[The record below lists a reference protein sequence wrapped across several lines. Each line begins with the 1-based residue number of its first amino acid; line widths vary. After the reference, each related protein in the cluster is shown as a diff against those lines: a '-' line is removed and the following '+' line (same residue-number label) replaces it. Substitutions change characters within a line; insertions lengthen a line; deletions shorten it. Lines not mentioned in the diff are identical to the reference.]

1 MVFSTHAHRLLVIV
15 AFLINLIY
23 NNDFVFNFPL
33 RVGSWVE
40 CRAPDRGVWF
50 TPCDWVSG
58 SQRDPNWKMVV
69 PLALH
74 LHLRFMSS
82 ANISWDIMT
91 SCSSQSDQ
99 MGYVGIPQAGLWKG
113 NGGMC
118 LALGQDH
125 STEIFVDSTVWWWP
139 LPSDLP
145 PAATSRWVNSEV
157 KLKAVQPKDKS
168 CDHWSLLYKDHH
180 MSVVSVHWL
189 TALWLSVFH

>member
-74 LHLRFMSS
+74 LHLCFMSS
-82 ANISWDIMT
+82 ANIPWDMKWH

-99 MGYVGIPQAGLWKG
+99 MGYVGIPQAGLWKE
-113 NGGMC
+113 NGGVCMVP
-118 LALGQDH
+118 GQDH
-125 STEIFVDSTVWWWP
+125 STKRFCGQHCFMMAFTKW
-139 LPSDLP
+139 L
-145 PAATSRWVNSEV
+145 ATCSH
-157 KLKAVQPKDKS
+157 KS
-168 CDHWSLLYKDHH
+168 
-180 MSVVSVHWL
+180 
-189 TALWLSVFH
+189 LSQLRGKIKGSPTKR